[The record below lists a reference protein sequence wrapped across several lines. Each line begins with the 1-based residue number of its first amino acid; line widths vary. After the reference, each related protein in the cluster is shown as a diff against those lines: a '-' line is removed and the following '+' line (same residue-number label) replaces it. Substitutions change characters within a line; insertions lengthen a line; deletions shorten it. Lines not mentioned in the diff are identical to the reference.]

1 MGDISMERKEIV
13 KSIVEEL
20 INELCPATLDNVKK
34 AIQQQYAEKKS
45 AKHNKEFN

>member
-34 AIQQQYAEKKS
+34 AIKRSHDKATKLSKT
-45 AKHNKEFN
+45 KL